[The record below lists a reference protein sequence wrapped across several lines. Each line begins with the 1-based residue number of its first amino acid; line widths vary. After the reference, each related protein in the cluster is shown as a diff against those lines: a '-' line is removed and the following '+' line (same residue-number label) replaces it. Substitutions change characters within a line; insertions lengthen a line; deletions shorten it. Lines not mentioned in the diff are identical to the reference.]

1 MNIYIQAISSISPQK
16 TFGQLPFLTEP
27 VVYTGNRL
35 SAIEPNYGAYIDAKS
50 IRRMSRIIRMGV
62 AAATDCL
69 RVAASGMQVAGSALS
84 VSGSVLPAS
93 STVVREGGS
102 ALDEAVST
110 LGEAGKIKPDAIITG
125 TAFGCLA
132 DTGIFLTRIIEQD
145 EQMLSPTAFIQSTHN
160 TVGGQIALM
169 LQCHG
174 YNNTFVHR
182 GFSFES
188 ALLDAMLLLEEKD
201 AGNVLVGSVDEIT
214 DVSHAIFTRLGFYKR
229 SPVSNA
235 DLFASE
241 SKGTIAG
248 EGAAFFLL
256 ASERSPGS
264 YAKLDAVSTLYK
276 PRDTGEIEQHILSFL
291 TEHGIEIKDIDLVIT
306 GNNGDSRGD
315 HIYQQLKQSV
325 FGDSTLIHYKDLCGE
340 YPTSTSFAL
349 WLAANII
356 KMGELPASVSGDL
369 LAAFKQDDKRRKGV
383 KRILIY
389 NHYQQIHHSLILVS
403 ACK

>member
-27 VVYTGNRL
+27 VVYSGNRL
-35 SAIEPNYGAYIDAKS
+35 TAIEPDYGAFIDVKS

-62 AAATDCL
+62 AAASDSL
-69 RVAASGMQVAGSALS
+69 RVAASGLREDGSAQ
-84 VSGSVLPAS
+84 
-93 STVVREGGS
+93 
-102 ALDEAVST
+102 
-110 LGEAGKIKPDAIITG
+110 GEAGKIMPDAIITG

-188 ALLDAMLLLEEKD
+188 ALLDAMLLLEERD
-201 AGNVLVGSVDEIT
+201 AGKVLVGSVDEIT
-214 DVSHAIFTRLGFYKR
+214 DVSHAIFTRLGFYKPA
-229 SPVSNA
+229 SFSSA
-235 DLFASE
+235 DLFTTS

-256 ASERSPGS
+256 AGEPSPGS
-264 YAKLDAVSTLYK
+264 YAKLDAISTLYK
-276 PRDTGEIEQHILSFL
+276 PRDTGEVERHIQSFL
-291 TEHGIEIKDIDLVIT
+291 TEHSIDIRDIDLVIS
-306 GNNGDSRGD
+306 GNNGDNGGD

-325 FGDSTLIHYKDLCGE
+325 FSDSQLIHYKDLCGE

-356 KMGELPASVSGDL
+356 KTGELPAAMRHEGDQRN
-369 LAAFKQDDKRRKGV
+369 AIR
-383 KRILIY
+383 RILIY

-403 ACK
+403 AVDQ